1 MIYYRQNKDGSII
14 DFVECAANEI
24 VPSFILEQYTLTER
38 GIVQLAD
45 GTFVFADTVDIAKV
59 EEEIKQKA
67 LKLYKERTLLEIEAL
82 LKKSDYK
89 CLKYVDGELSEKDYE
104 VFKQYRKELRNLYN
118 FIEVCNDTK
127 EVNEILNKTELMEG
141 LCSANT

>member
-14 DFVECAANEI
+14 DFVEYAANEI

-45 GTFVFADTVDIAKV
+45 GTFVFADTVNIAKV

-67 LKLYKERTLLEIEAL
+67 FKLYKKQTLEIEAL

-118 FIEVCNDTK
+118 FIEASNDIK
-127 EVNEILNKTELMEG
+127 EINEILNKTDLMEG
-141 LCSANT
+141 LCSANS

>member
-14 DFVECAANEI
+14 DFVEYAANEI

-45 GTFVFADTVDIAKV
+45 GTFVFADTVNIAKV

-67 LKLYKERTLLEIEAL
+67 FKLYKKQTLLEIEAL

-118 FIEVCNDTK
+118 FIEASNDIK
-127 EVNEILNKTELMEG
+127 EINEILNKTDLMEG
-141 LCSANT
+141 LCSANS